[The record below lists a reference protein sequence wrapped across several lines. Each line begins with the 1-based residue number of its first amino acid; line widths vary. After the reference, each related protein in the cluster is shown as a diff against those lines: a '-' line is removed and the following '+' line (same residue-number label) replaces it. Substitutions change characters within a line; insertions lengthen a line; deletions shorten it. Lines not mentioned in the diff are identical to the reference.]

1 MKFSSYILVSGGVLF
16 SLSSW
21 WSESENDKRGYK
33 LYPKLSQVTYSVGAP
48 PDSIRKD
55 SSLRDTLKKG
65 KRGLSFYK
73 RDRYGD
79 PFTDRQG
86 RSPLE
91 LKDP

>member
-1 MKFSSYILVSGGVLF
+1 MRFSDYILVSGGVLF
-16 SLSSW
+16 SLVCWFSDSEDEKKGYSW
-21 WSESENDKRGYK
+21 SPR
-33 LYPKLSQVTYSVGAP
+33 LAQAP
-48 PDSIRKD
+48 PTDSIKKD